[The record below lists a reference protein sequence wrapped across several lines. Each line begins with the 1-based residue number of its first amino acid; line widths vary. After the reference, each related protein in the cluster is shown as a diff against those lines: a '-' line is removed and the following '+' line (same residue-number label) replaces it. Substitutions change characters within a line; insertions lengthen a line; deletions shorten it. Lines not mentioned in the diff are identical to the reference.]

1 MENTKTNYP
10 KSSNNSRGKII
21 AIIIGAVILVGGL
34 TAGGIYLA
42 THQQPTTIISA
53 DASGSSTKLS
63 DGENKIK
70 AGGTYTFTGST
81 SNGKIEIDT
90 TEDVKIILDNVSIA
104 NPSGAAIKSKGAGK
118 LTIELIGEN
127 ALTTTDKTADDP
139 SSAISGDA
147 DLEITGTGSATI
159 KANGKGIKA
168 DGTITLGSATLNIN
182 TTDDAVHSN
191 SNITISSGSYTIN
204 TGDDGIHADKNLII
218 KSGKITIEKS
228 HEGLESNILEISGG
242 EISIVADDDGVNAQ
256 NSDGSTRIGISGDG
270 TLNISGGKLYVNS
283 GGDGLDSNGSIE
295 ISGGE
300 IFVDGP
306 TNNGNG
312 AIDCDSDINITGG
325 TLVAVG
331 SSGMAQNATSATQP
345 SVLMNLSSSYKGE
358 LSFGGITFAPAK
370 SYQSVLISSSSL
382 KIGESYSLV
391 IDGATVQSVTISQN
405 ITGQGTG
412 MMGGGMTGGNPMG
425 GQQPSAQ
432 PGGQTR
438 R

>member
-1 MENTKTNYP
+1 MENTKVNHP
-10 KSSNNSRGKII
+10 KPSNNSRGKII

-42 THQQPTTIISA
+42 THQQSTTIISA

-90 TEDVKIILDNVSIA
+90 TEDVKIILDNVSIT

-127 ALTTTDKTADDP
+127 TLTTTDKTADDP
-139 SSAISGDA
+139 ASAISGDA
-147 DLEITGTGSATI
+147 DLEITGTGSATL

-168 DGTITLGSATLNIN
+168 DGTLTLGSATLNIN
-182 TTDDAVHSN
+182 TIDDAVHSN
-191 SNITISSGSYTIN
+191 SNITISSGSYTVN
-204 TGDDGIHADKNLII
+204 TGDDAIHADKNLII

-242 EISIVADDDGVNAQ
+242 EISIIADDDGVNAQ

-270 TLNISGGKLYVNS
+270 ALNISGGKLYINS

-312 AIDCDSDINITGG
+312 AIDCDGDINITGG

-331 SSGMAQNATSATQP
+331 SSGMAQNATSAAQP

-412 MMGGGMTGGNPMG
+412 MMSGGMTGGNPMG